1 MFHNPPT
8 LIDWLTD
15 LDEWIDNNAQLLNNK
30 INDDDE
36 SEGDNAESSIIKHW
50 IIPVS
55 VFTVA
60 VGDGV
65 MREEKKTKIKTLLF
79 SLRLHHS
86 HKQNEYSGP

>member
-36 SEGDNAESSIIKHW
+36 RDNAESSIVKHW